1 MALSAIRSLDH
12 NKELYREL
20 LEGEKSAEWKNLI
33 QILLDTADQSPE
45 YAHAALADQADAKK
59 LARFGWL
66 SLKDLPSLIRSEDN
80 QPLDDRIKQYILVQ
94 SVDHTSAP
102 NERLN
107 ELREYVDEE
116 SLSRFATELLQLWIQ
131 DGAPAKE
138 KWVMYISAL
147 FGSVQIVHMLTP
159 QIKEWTENSR
169 GAIAA
174 DAVKVL
180 AYLKEPS
187 ALMAIDKIKRSVKNR
202 QVKGAAEEALQLAAD
217 NLGLTPEQLEDR
229 LVTTLGFDE
238 SGTLRLSYGERS
250 FLIKVNGDLQVVVLN
265 EETGKTVK
273 SLPAPAQKDDAEL
286 AAQSKARFT
295 QLKKDLKTM
304 VGIQAQRLEES
315 LSKQRLWSAEEWK
328 ALFVENVIMQKF
340 AVGLIWGHMKMAS

>member
-1 MALSAIRSLDH
+1 
-12 NKELYREL
+12 
-20 LEGEKSAEWKNLI
+20 
-33 QILLDTADQSPE
+33 
-45 YAHAALADQADAKK
+45 
-59 LARFGWL
+59 
-66 SLKDLPSLIRSEDN
+66 
-80 QPLDDRIKQYILVQ
+80 
-94 SVDHTSAP
+94 
-102 NERLN
+102 
-107 ELREYVDEE
+107 
-116 SLSRFATELLQLWIQ
+116 
-131 DGAPAKE
+131 
-138 KWVMYISAL
+138 MYISAL